1 MNTTKIL
8 IATGGYLKDQVIVKK
23 LEFNDEDEAFLE
35 EYEEYEDFDE
45 YVKESITNESNSYH
59 QSFCQTLVLSPEQV
73 EILKTQL

>member
-35 EYEEYEDFDE
+35 EYEDFDE
-45 YVKESITNESNSYH
+45 YVEESITNECDSYH

>member
-8 IATGGYLKDQVIVKK
+8 IATDGYLKDQVIVKK

-35 EYEEYEDFDE
+35 EYEDFDE
-45 YVKESITNESNSYH
+45 YVKASITNESNSYH
-59 QSFCQTLVLSPEQV
+59 QSFCQTLVLTSDQV

>member
-23 LEFNDEDEAFLE
+23 LNFIEEDEEILK
-35 EYEEYEDFDE
+35 EYESLDDYVEETILNETAEYR
-45 YVKESITNESNSYH
+45 
-59 QSFCQTLVLSPEQV
+59 QAFCQTLVLTSDQV